1 MISRKEKRAKIRGE
15 LIKGRTVTCTSCNLS
30 IKIGYRK
37 NKTCL
42 ICGNIL
48 PKPAIE
54 KLKLIDKWRIKTTKE
69 KFIVIVIACFV
80 ILLIVSFG
88 IALAVRIALSS

>member
-30 IKIGYRK
+30 LKIGFRK
-37 NKTCL
+37 DKTCL

-48 PKPAIE
+48 PKPAID

-69 KFIVIVIACFV
+69 KFVVIDIACFV
-80 ILLIVSFG
+80 ISLIASFG
-88 IALAVRIALSS
+88 IALEFAIGW